1 MVYTHEILHCIC
13 FGASDFAV
21 MWYKKRESNGL
32 RVTSKTILSKPV
44 SAPGLTCFSL
54 WLVSDINSITYGLHL
69 WSKTSYVQK
78 NNNCSPLGT
87 YAFLLLDFG
96 RDDEWSLR
104 TAVKSQEPVTITRCS
119 IQTQYVN
126 AIHTLSLSVPLGILN
141 ISLYFRECI
150 CPLRPPD
157 HRTAWAK
164 GFICDYCQFETAL
177 SLSLRDYLENILII
191 SCKIT
196 TLMILLETPNYELLG
211 KKCFFR
217 AEATDT
223 PETTLHFL

>member
-1 MVYTHEILHCIC
+1 MAYISDQRHHMCRKTTTAPHWGRILFC
-13 FGASDFAV
+13 S
-21 MWYKKRESNGL
+21 L
-32 RVTSKTILSKPV
+32 TSGGMMS
-44 SAPGLTCFSL
+44 G
-54 WLVSDINSITYGLHL
+54 
-69 WSKTSYVQK
+69 
-78 NNNCSPLGT
+78 
-87 YAFLLLDFG
+87 
-96 RDDEWSLR
+96 
-104 TAVKSQEPVTITRCS
+104 VKSQEPVTITRCS

-141 ISLYFRECI
+141 ISLCFRECI

-164 GFICDYCQFETAL
+164 GFICDYWQFETAL

-196 TLMILLETPNYELLG
+196 TLMILLETQIMSFWGTNV
-211 KKCFFR
+211 FFR